1 MSRFDSFRAIELAF
15 TLWPRREFLVAPG
28 RRMTRRVTRGEAW
41 GTIGA
46 LAAGLQALGV
56 SRGERVATLL
66 PACPEAAYPLF
77 LPGLL
82 GTVNVPLN
90 PLLREP
96 ELRAILADCE
106 ASVVIT
112 AARWYGQDFP
122 ALLARLQ
129 PELPA
134 LRTVIVCDAEP
145 STLPSGQLPFEAVA
159 TPRPLHRAAL
169 SSDDLTLIS
178 YTSGTTGQIKG
189 VAHTRRRT
197 LGLLPRAL
205 GVLAQQPLR
214 CLLTPFPPFHFAG
227 TFSLV
232 STLLA
237 GGKVV
242 LVDRFDPRA
251 ILESI
256 ERERVTHV
264 AAAPTLY
271 RWLLRTPELERYDL
285 RSLRR
290 VTFSTE
296 PCPPD
301 LAEELHSRLG
311 CSVQNIYGTA
321 ESMIIAWTGPHD
333 SWERAATTV
342 GRPAPGVRVRIV
354 DEARHPLP
362 VGTTGEIAVQTSQMM
377 TGYYRDPAL
386 TAQVLDDEGWFYT
399 GDLGALDGDGYLRL
413 VDRKKDLIIRGGQN
427 IYPAEVEA
435 CLKRLSG
442 VRQAAVVGLHS
453 ALAGEV
459 VWAFVEPYPGARL
472 DAAEVLAH
480 CRKQLAPFKV
490 PAEVRFVER
499 LPVTATG
506 KVEKYRVREWAR
518 NEQ

>member
-1 MSRFDSFRAIELAF
+1 M
-15 TLWPRREFLVAPG
+15 APG

-66 PACPEAAYPLF
+66 PACLEAAYPLF

-301 LAEELHSRLG
+301 LAEELHS
-311 CSVQNIYGTA
+311 
-321 ESMIIAWTGPHD
+321 
-333 SWERAATTV
+333 
-342 GRPAPGVRVRIV
+342 
-354 DEARHPLP
+354 
-362 VGTTGEIAVQTSQMM
+362 
-377 TGYYRDPAL
+377 
-386 TAQVLDDEGWFYT
+386 
-399 GDLGALDGDGYLRL
+399 
-413 VDRKKDLIIRGGQN
+413 
-427 IYPAEVEA
+427 
-435 CLKRLSG
+435 
-442 VRQAAVVGLHS
+442 
-453 ALAGEV
+453 
-459 VWAFVEPYPGARL
+459 
-472 DAAEVLAH
+472 
-480 CRKQLAPFKV
+480 
-490 PAEVRFVER
+490 
-499 LPVTATG
+499 
-506 KVEKYRVREWAR
+506 
-518 NEQ
+518 